1 VRQSGTWPTE
11 NRASPK
17 GCCNGESWYVLF
29 ITTILFHANCLHIYA
44 HHFYAMPT
52 EQALG
57 RESDQLRNVSQ
68 KYENDKKL
76 WTAAIS
82 NLERKIKVK
91 TI

>member
-1 VRQSGTWPTE
+1 MLTV
-11 NRASPK
+11 
-17 GCCNGESWYVLF
+17 F
-29 ITTILFHANCLHIYA
+29 IHLL
-44 HHFYAMPT
+44 T

-68 KYENDKKL
+68 KYKNDKKL

-91 TI
+91 PI